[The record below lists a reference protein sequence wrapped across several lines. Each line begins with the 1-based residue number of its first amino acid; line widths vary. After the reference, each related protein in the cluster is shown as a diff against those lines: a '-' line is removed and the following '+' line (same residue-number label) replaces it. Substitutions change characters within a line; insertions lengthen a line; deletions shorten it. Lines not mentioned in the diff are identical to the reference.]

1 VEDSAAGALA
11 RGSARAWDY
20 STGTAR
26 AVTLSVV
33 RATVAGHVLAVIA
46 CVFGVL
52 CFEHLDHTVAVA
64 VVAVAAAIGLIASA
78 RRVPLALW
86 WTLGVVI
93 GGALGRWS

>member
-1 VEDSAAGALA
+1 M
-11 RGSARAWDY
+11 
-20 STGTAR
+20 
-26 AVTLSVV
+26 

-52 CFEHLDHTVAVA
+52 CFEHLDHAVAGA
-64 VVAVAAAIGLIASA
+64 VVAGAAAIGLVAST